1 MSFISTI
8 GHIASGLRAG
18 EETLIL
24 NQPPFAGIPRE
35 IVVTSPAFLDGQSIP
50 ARYTVSGEEISPPLN
65 WTNVPA
71 AAREIVLIMED
82 YDVPLPK
89 AVTHLIAFGISARTS
104 GLVEGALPT
113 PNVRGKDPLPRLGR
127 NSLGFQRYE
136 GPAALPGHGPHHYVF
151 EVFALDRPL
160 DFDAAPNKKEIV
172 SAMEARV
179 LAVGR
184 LTGTFERK

>member
-1 MSFISTI
+1 MKFISAI
-8 GHIASGLRAG
+8 GRMTSSLRAG
-18 EETLIL
+18 EETLII
-24 NQPPFAGIPRE
+24 NQPPFVEMARD
-35 IVVTSPAFLDGQSIP
+35 IVVTSPAFKDGEPIP

-65 WTNVPA
+65 WSNLPA
-71 AAREIVLIMED
+71 GAREIVLIIED

-89 AVTHLIAFGISARTS
+89 AVTHLIAFGISARTN

-113 PNVRGKDPLPRLGR
+113 PSLRGTDPLPRLGR

-160 DFDAAPNKKEIV
+160 DFHDAPTKKEIV
-172 SAMEARV
+172 TAMEKRV

>member
-1 MSFISTI
+1 MKLISAI
-8 GHIASGLRAG
+8 GRITSSLRAG

-24 NQPPFAGIPRE
+24 NQPVFAGIPRALT
-35 IVVTSPAFLDGQSIP
+35 VTSPAFKDGQAIP

-65 WTNVPA
+65 WTNIPA
-71 AAREIVLIMED
+71 GAREIVLIMED

-113 PNVRGKDPLPRLGR
+113 PTMRGSDPLPRLGR

-160 DFDAAPNKKEIV
+160 DFHDAPNKKEMV
-172 SAMEARV
+172 AAMEGRV
-179 LAVGR
+179 LAIGR

>member
-1 MSFISTI
+1 MSIISTI
-8 GHIASGLRAG
+8 GRITSSLRAG

-24 NQPPFAGIPRE
+24 NQPVFAGIPKD
-35 IVVTSPAFLDGQSIP
+35 ITVTSPAFKDGEPIP

-65 WTNVPA
+65 WSNVPA
-71 AAREIVLIMED
+71 GAREIVLIVED

-89 AVTHLIAFGISARTS
+89 AVTHLIAFGISARTQ
-104 GLVEGALPT
+104 GLVEGALTT
-113 PNVRGKDPLPRLGR
+113 PSQRGTDPLPRLGR

-151 EVFALDRPL
+151 QVFALDRPL
-160 DFDAAPNKKEIV
+160 NFHDAPNKKEIV

-179 LAVGR
+179 LAAGR